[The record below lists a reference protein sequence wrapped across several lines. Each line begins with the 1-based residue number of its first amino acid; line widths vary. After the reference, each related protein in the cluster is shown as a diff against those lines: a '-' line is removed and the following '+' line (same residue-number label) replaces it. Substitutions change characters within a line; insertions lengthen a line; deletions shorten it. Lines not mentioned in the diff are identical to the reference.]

1 MDQDRFPLAK
11 VCRPWQDSNL
21 QSPVSE
27 TDALSIRP
35 QGRGV
40 TMSCIGLIQEV
51 YPVYPV
57 VPMVATNIFAF
68 REEVFLVKY
77 IRTTYTSSMW
87 HLKEENLFETYK
99 IVLMVMLLF
108 FKIKVRLL

>member
-1 MDQDRFPLAK
+1 MFTMPNPTKGSLAAK

-40 TMSCIGLIQEV
+40 NMSCIGLIQEV
-51 YPVYPV
+51 
-57 VPMVATNIFAF
+57 
-68 REEVFLVKY
+68 K
-77 IRTTYTSSMW
+77 
-87 HLKEENLFETYK
+87 
-99 IVLMVMLLF
+99 
-108 FKIKVRLL
+108 